1 MKVTILGTG
10 YVGLTTGTCLAYLGH
25 QVTCADVDQRKID
38 RLEAGECVIYEPY
51 LKELMADARPNMTFT
66 TEPEEAI
73 AESDVVFIAVGTPP
87 GEGGGPD
94 LRYLE
99 AAAHKIGAN
108 LGDHFTVV
116 VNKSTV
122 PIGSGMWVQSLI
134 RRAAGAGGPA
144 HIKHFSVASNP
155 EFLREGTAIFDTLYT
170 DRIVVG
176 TDSEEAECVLRA
188 LYEPVLQQTF
198 VPPAGVPRPESMET
212 VPFVSA
218 DLASAELI
226 KYAANAFL
234 ALKVSY
240 INEIAALAGRVG
252 ADIGKVA
259 LGIGLDS
266 RIGPRFLQPGLGWGG
281 SCFGKDTSALV
292 VTASE
297 YGLDMPIIKAARHV
311 NYKMRDDVIGR
322 LLDDLKV
329 IKGRTIGL
337 LGLAF
342 KPDTDD
348 LRDAPAIEI
357 ARKLLARGA
366 RVRAHDPEAMERF
379 RVEHPDLEVTLCD
392 SPLAVGRGA
401 DALVLTTD
409 WTEYSS
415 IEWSEMASE
424 MRYPFIIDGRNF
436 LDRDELLRSGFRYG
450 RTSSNVEHKG
460 QATSTTLNGT
470 RPRAVAQ
477 AAR

>member
-25 QVTCADVDQRKID
+25 DVTCADVDQKKID

-51 LKELMADARPNMTFT
+51 LKELMAEARANMTFT
-66 TEPEEAI
+66 TQPEEAI
-73 AESDVVFIAVGTPP
+73 SKSDVVFIAVGTPA
-87 GEGGGPD
+87 GQGGAPD

-99 AAAHKIGAN
+99 AAASRIGAN

-134 RRAAGAGGPA
+134 RRAASEREEAYS
-144 HIKHFSVASNP
+144 KSFSVASNP
-155 EFLREGTAIFDTLYT
+155 EFLREGTAILDTLYT

-176 TDSEEAECVLRA
+176 TDSEEAESVLKE
-188 LYEPVLQQTF
+188 LYEPILNQTF
-198 VPPAGVPRPESMET
+198 TEPPGVPRPANLKA

-259 LGIGLDS
+259 VGMGLDS
-266 RIGPRFLQPGLGWGG
+266 RIGPKFLQPGLGWGG

-292 VTASE
+292 ATASE

-311 NYKMRDDVIGR
+311 NYKMRDEVIGK
-322 LLDDLKV
+322 LLEHLKV
-329 IKGRTIGL
+329 MKGRTIGL

-357 ARKLLARGA
+357 ARKLMERGA
-366 RVRAHDPEAMERF
+366 RVRAHDPEAMARF

-392 SPLAVGRGA
+392 SPMDVARGA
-401 DALVLTTD
+401 DALSLTTE
-409 WTEYSS
+409 WKEYLS
-415 IEWSEMASE
+415 IEWSEMADA
-424 MRYPFIIDGRNF
+424 MNNAFVIDGRRF
-436 LDRDELLRSGFRYG
+436 LNRDELLRSGFRYG
-450 RTSSNVEHKG
+450 CTSSSSETKKHVT
-460 QATSTTLNGT
+460 QAGLNGS
-470 RPRAVAQ
+470 RSRMAQ
-477 AAR
+477 VGR